1 MENKIIDIISSVSK
15 LTNQELIE
23 KKEVEK
29 LWESITHVEIVVALE
44 EEFDIMFEQDEIAQM
59 ITVSKIIEIVSSKA

>member
-44 EEFDIMFEQDEIAQM
+44 EEFDIMFEQDEIASM
-59 ITVSKIIEIVSSKA
+59 TTVSK

>member
-44 EEFDIMFEQDEIAQM
+44 EEFDIMFEQDEIASM
-59 ITVSKIIEIVSSKA
+59 TTVAKIIEIVNSKA

>member
-44 EEFDIMFEQDEIAQM
+44 EEFDIMFEQDEIASM
-59 ITVSKIIEIVSSKA
+59 TTVSKIIEIVNSKA

>member
-44 EEFDIMFEQDEIAQM
+44 EEFDIMFEQDEIASM
-59 ITVSKIIEIVSSKA
+59 TTVAKIIEIVSSKA

>member
-15 LTNQELIE
+15 LTNQELIK

-29 LWESITHVEIVVALE
+29 LWESITQVEIVVALE
-44 EEFDIMFEQDEIAQM
+44 EEFDIMFNQEEIASM
-59 ITVSKIIEIVSSKA
+59 TTVAKIIEIVSSKA

>member
-44 EEFDIMFEQDEIAQM
+44 EEFDIMFEQDEIASM
-59 ITVSKIIEIVSSKA
+59 TTVAKIIEIVRSKA

>member
-44 EEFDIMFEQDEIAQM
+44 EEFDIMFEQDEIASM
-59 ITVSKIIEIVSSKA
+59 TTVSKIIEIVRSKA

>member
-1 MENKIIDIISSVSK
+1 MENKIIEIISSVSK
-15 LTNQELIE
+15 IDKEELIS

-44 EEFDIMFEQDEIAQM
+44 EEFDIMFEQEEIASM
-59 ITVSKIIEIVSSKA
+59 TTVSKIIDIVNLKA